1 VYTPL
6 VAVGL
11 MVFYVY
17 AMMCMSTAAVVVRE
31 TGGGWVGLGWAG
43 FQFVYMLAL
52 AYLSALLVYQGGR
65 ALGLG

>member
-1 VYTPL
+1 
-6 VAVGL
+6 
-11 MVFYVY
+11 
-17 AMMCMSTAAVVVRE
+17 MMCMSTAAVVVRE